1 MTSLK
6 IKDLRNLIAEEIKK
20 SLFEVGEKD
29 KQEDG
34 EDSIDRQIDRYLIN
48 YESES
53 KLAKAEGKD
62 FRMTLRRFLLEA
74 EEAEEATE
82 DESAD
87 SLPPIK
93 KLKYEDID
101 IKNFLN
107 SVMRLVDNYDA
118 LLEVRNA
125 ILRRAVNFLIKGYDK
140 DVSESFKDDLDDTYG
155 IQIGKSKSEVEDDNH
170 QSPVADRAGPSLG
183 A

>member
-62 FRMTLRRFLLEA
+62 LE
-74 EEAEEATE
+74 
-82 DESAD
+82 
-87 SLPPIK
+87 
-93 KLKYEDID
+93 
-101 IKNFLN
+101 
-107 SVMRLVDNYDA
+107 
-118 LLEVRNA
+118 
-125 ILRRAVNFLIKGYDK
+125 
-140 DVSESFKDDLDDTYG
+140 
-155 IQIGKSKSEVEDDNH
+155 
-170 QSPVADRAGPSLG
+170 
-183 A
+183 

>member
-20 SLFEVGEKD
+20 SLFEIGEKD

-62 FRMTLRRFLLEA
+62 FRMTLRRFLL
-74 EEAEEATE
+74 EAEEATE

-170 QSPVADRAGPSLG
+170 QSPIADRAGPSLG

>member
-74 EEAEEATE
+74 EEATE

-140 DVSESFKDDLDDTYG
+140 DVSESFKDDLADTYG

>member
-6 IKDLRNLIAEEIKK
+6 IKDLRNLIEEEIKK
-20 SLFEVGEKD
+20 SLFEVREKD

-74 EEAEEATE
+74 EEAAE

-140 DVSESFKDDLDDTYG
+140 DVSESFKDDLADTYG

-170 QSPVADRAGPSLG
+170 QSYVADRAGPSPG

>member
-74 EEAEEATE
+74 EETEEAAE

-93 KLKYEDID
+93 KLKY
-101 IKNFLN
+101 
-107 SVMRLVDNYDA
+107 
-118 LLEVRNA
+118 
-125 ILRRAVNFLIKGYDK
+125 
-140 DVSESFKDDLDDTYG
+140 
-155 IQIGKSKSEVEDDNH
+155 
-170 QSPVADRAGPSLG
+170 
-183 A
+183 